1 MYLVYSVL
9 SRFLHYFCGAKL
21 MHLRLKAKRF

>member
-1 MYLVYSVL
+1 MYIVYSVL
-9 SRFLHYFCGAKL
+9 SCFLHYFCGAKL